1 MGSIE
6 RFMERLRQTREVM
19 GKRFSSKKGQK
30 EIADALEEIE
40 EVEKTLDW
48 MPKSGHP
55 GTGTTS
61 ESTKRM
67 SRGGLP

>member
-1 MGSIE
+1 MSQIE
-6 RFMERLRQTREVM
+6 RFLGKLRRTREVM

-40 EVEKTLDW
+40 KVEKTLDW

-55 GTGTTS
+55 GTGTTG

>member
-6 RFMERLRQTREVM
+6 RFRKRLRQTRKIM
-19 GKRFSSKKGQK
+19 GERFSSKKGQE
-30 EIADALEEIE
+30 EIANALEEIE

-48 MPKSGHP
+48 TPKPEKP
-55 GTGTTS
+55 GNGVIG
-61 ESTKRM
+61 EGTKRM